1 MGIPYIHHVSL
12 NILNTQDLSINIY
25 SIHPSQV
32 VDLISSQ
39 LDCCFAAEKHTYMLA
54 AYASY
59 CMTLDFMD
67 LPALILINVPSI
79 GLTTEKYF
87 SACACDKKNPY

>member
-1 MGIPYIHHVSL
+1 
-12 NILNTQDLSINIY
+12 
-25 SIHPSQV
+25 

-87 SACACDKKNPY
+87 SACACDQKKFLLNSNPIYNKNRLKDAIGLHAFF